1 MNLDLGQRPWPGVEQ
16 ELEQTKQ
23 FRPGVH
29 GYAVARQLA
38 AGPIEDTVAKD
49 ETHDGHGAYVPWS
62 GTVKT
67 QLIPLLDPR
76 TVVPPTN
83 VASQPPSR
91 FGPYDVVGVLGAGG
105 MGRVYRGRDP
115 RLKRDVAIKVLTHA
129 GTDPL
134 RQQRF
139 TGEAQAA
146 SALNHPNIVT
156 VYDVGTHDGTPFIVS
171 ELVEGTSLREMLG
184 RGSLAITDLLDIGVQ
199 MADGLA
205 AAHQA
210 GIVHRDLKPEN
221 VMVTRD
227 GRVKILDFGLALVG
241 VRGGALPSDRDVTAV
256 DVTLTASGVIVGTV
270 PYMSPEQARGAV
282 VDYRTDQFSLGV
294 TLYEM
299 ATGRRAF
306 SAETAPQILAA
317 ILDTEPASIA
327 TLNPRVPAPVRW
339 TIERCL
345 AKDARRRYDATTDLA
360 RELRTLRERL
370 PEFTSWTNITR
381 PAPPRGRMVLL
392 AGGVLAATVAI
403 VLFVGLANSGAG
415 AGLDGY
421 RYTPFATDAG
431 YQASPAWSPDG
442 KTLAYVADADGVI
455 QVFQKSVGSP
465 TRTQVTRSRF
475 DCQDPFWSPDGTRLY
490 YVSLARDRDGL
501 WSVSAAGGASEIVME
516 DVTAASLSPDGK
528 TLALFRNS
536 EEGNLKLWLSS
547 PPGSPPVAYT
557 RGSVDARNGLIR
569 STVHF
574 SPDGSK
580 LGVWIVTN
588 QRSEF
593 WVLPMGNAVPHTVRP
608 PVFDLPG
615 LPVAFS
621 WLPDSRRIV
630 SALALPRPG
639 MHLWLMDTERAH
651 SQLLTAS
658 GGVENDPAVSLD
670 GARLALTNQQA
681 DYDLYQL
688 SVERPSPSV
697 VLATSRNEMDPAW
710 SVSGAE
716 MAFTTDR
723 GGREEIWLRSEKGD
737 FERPLV
743 TPGDFGASET
753 LLLSAPAISPDGQR
767 IAYNRVG
774 PEGDRIWITSVAGGP
789 PVQLA
794 PGDYPQDLPT
804 WSPDGTWIAYEQGKT
819 QGPAASSLIVKMR
832 VGART
837 PPELVSTDGVPFSAG
852 PKWAPDGGFIA
863 YNGRGGLS
871 LVSPDGKSTRVLRDQ
886 SWMAFTW
893 SADSQRLYGLRQSDD
908 LRHLTFT
915 SVDIRSGVER
925 VLGPDI
931 MPLPISSQPVRGFT
945 RISPTTFL
953 ASIVKVRSEVWL
965 LEGFQPGT
973 TLWDRLTSPF
983 SSRR

>member
-1 MNLDLGQRPWPGVEQ
+1 
-16 ELEQTKQ
+16 
-23 FRPGVH
+23 
-29 GYAVARQLA
+29 VA
-38 AGPIEDTVAKD
+38 E
-49 ETHDGHGAYVPWS
+49 
-62 GTVKT
+62 
-67 QLIPLLDPR
+67 
-76 TVVPPTN
+76 
-83 VASQPPSR
+83 QPPSR
-91 FGPYDVVGVLGAGG
+91 FGPYDVIGLLGNGG

-171 ELVEGTSLREMLG
+171 EVVEGTSLREMLG
-184 RGSLAITDLLDIGVQ
+184 RGSLAITDVLDIGVQ

-210 GIVHRDLKPEN
+210 GIVHRDFKPEN
-221 VMVTRD
+221 VMVTHD
-227 GRVKILDFGLALVG
+227 GRAKILDFGLALVG
-241 VRGGALPSDRDVTAV
+241 VRNGVLPSEMDLTVV
-256 DVTLTASGVIVGTV
+256 DVTLTASGAIVGTV

-282 VDYRTDQFSLGV
+282 VDYRTDQFSLGL

-299 ATGRRAF
+299 VTGRRAF
-306 SAETAPQILAA
+306 SADTAPQILAA
-317 ILDTEPASIA
+317 ILDTEPAPIA

-370 PEFTSWTNITR
+370 PEFTSWTDVTP
-381 PAPPRGRMVLL
+381 PAPPRRRIALFTS
-392 AGGVLAATVAI
+392 GVAAMVAI
-403 VLFVGLANSGAG
+403 GLFVGLASRGAG
-415 AGLDGY
+415 AGLDAY

-442 KTLAYVADADGVI
+442 KTLAYVADADGVL

-465 TRTQVTRSRF
+465 TRTQVTHARF
-475 DCQDPFWSPDGTRLY
+475 DCREPFWSPDGTRLY
-490 YVSLARDRDGL
+490 YVSLARDRHGL
-501 WSVSAAGGASEIVME
+501 WSISAAGGEPEIVME
-516 DVTAASLSPDGK
+516 DVSAASLSPDGK

-536 EEGNLKLWLSS
+536 DEGNLKLWLSS
-547 PPGSPPVAYT
+547 PPGSTPVAYAS
-557 RGSVDARNGLIR
+557 GSVDARNGFIQP
-569 STVHF
+569 TVHF

-580 LGVWIVTN
+580 LGAWIVTN
-588 QRSEF
+588 QRPEF
-593 WVLPMGNAVPHTVRP
+593 WVLPMGNAATPHTVLP
-608 PVFDLPG
+608 PVSDLPD

-621 WLPDSRRIV
+621 WLPDSRQIV
-630 SALALPRPG
+630 SAIARPRPG
-639 MHLWLMDTERAH
+639 MHLWLMDTERVR

-658 GGVENDPAVSLD
+658 GGVENHPAVSPD

-681 DYDLYQL
+681 DYDLYQFT
-688 SVERPSPSV
+688 VERPSPSV

-710 SVSGAE
+710 SVSGTE

-723 GGREEIWLRSEKGD
+723 AGQEEVWLRSEKGD
-737 FERPLV
+737 FERPIV

-753 LLLSAPAISPDGQR
+753 FLLSSPAISPDGQR

-794 PGDYPQDLPT
+794 PGNHPQDWPD
-804 WSPDGTWIAYEQGKT
+804 WSPDGAWIAYEQGYT
-819 QGPAASSLIVKMR
+819 QGSAVSSLLVKMR
-832 VGART
+832 VGSRM
-837 PPELVSTDGVPFSAG
+837 PPDLVTSDMVPFSAG
-852 PKWAPDGGFIA
+852 PKWAPDGASIA

-871 LVSPDGKSTRVLRDQ
+871 LVSPDGKSTRVLREQ
-886 SWMAFTW
+886 TWTAFTW
-893 SADSQRLYGLRQSDD
+893 SADSKRLFGIRQSDD
-908 LRHLTFT
+908 FRHLTFT
-915 SVDIRSGVER
+915 SVDARSGVEHI
-925 VLGPDI
+925 LGPDI

-945 RISPTTFL
+945 RVSPTTFL
-953 ASIVKVRSEVWL
+953 ASIVKVRSDVWL
-965 LEGFQPGT
+965 LEGFQPVP
-973 TLWDRLTSPF
+973 TLWDRLISPF
-983 SSRR
+983 PLRHR